1 MQACKLADYEMRS
14 DYENA
19 KHVLIW
25 LILNEWQI
33 VFLSLISLYC
43 LLYTSDAADE

>member
-1 MQACKLADYEMRS
+1 MQVCKLTDYEMRS

-25 LILNEWQI
+25 LILNEG
-33 VFLSLISLYC
+33 L
-43 LLYTSDAADE
+43 AAFAAFEEL